1 MHLLGHLF
9 IPLLLFLRGS
19 AVLDSLNV
27 RLQAVHQHPQC
38 GNCAS
43 KDAGLGLLTCLS
55 ASFSSFNSFS
65 CSLMASCCL
74 RASTLFAYDVNPALG
89 RKGFL
94 LLCQFFPAGLRRCIV
109 SQEGK
114 GKADEKK
121 KWGEETWT
129 PTVFAY

>member
-1 MHLLGHLF
+1 
-9 IPLLLFLRGS
+9 
-19 AVLDSLNV
+19 
-27 RLQAVHQHPQC
+27 
-38 GNCAS
+38 
-43 KDAGLGLLTCLS
+43 
-55 ASFSSFNSFS
+55 
-65 CSLMASCCL
+65 MASCCL